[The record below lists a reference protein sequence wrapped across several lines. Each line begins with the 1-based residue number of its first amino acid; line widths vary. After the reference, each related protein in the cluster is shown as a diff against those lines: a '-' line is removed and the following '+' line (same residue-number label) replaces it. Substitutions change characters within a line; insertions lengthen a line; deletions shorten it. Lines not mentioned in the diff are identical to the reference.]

1 MELSWSGLINIKI
14 LKKTENEWQKSD
26 IITFNDLVEIYDN
39 TMQYTIKIGTIHTY
53 HNNYRRYIQPY
64 FGDIDIS
71 SIDVDLC
78 MSWWKMIISTK
89 NQNGQYFKKTT
100 INRSMRHTL
109 STYLNF
115 AFKMGYISS
124 NPALAIPKYKKP
136 DDIPKKME
144 NFWELSEF
152 NIFISFVNDQ
162 VYKDMFC
169 FLFFTGLRIGEA
181 LALTWNDVD
190 FVNNKIFINKTIRY
204 ISPELGYTIGSPKN
218 LRSIRTIDISSNTV
232 YMLHDIHENQYKSN
246 TYFNN
251 KWYIFGGKYHLKYGN
266 IRVKFNRYI
275 HISGVK
281 KITIHGL
288 RHSHVASLIYAK
300 VDDYLIAERLGH
312 SVNELRNT
320 YTHIYSKNKK
330 EFYDVLNNIEKEVSY
345 KDDHL
350 ETIDKLKL
358 N

>member
-1 MELSWSGLINIKI
+1 
-14 LKKTENEWQKSD
+14 
-26 IITFNDLVEIYDN
+26 
-39 TMQYTIKIGTIHTY
+39 MQYTIKSGTIHTY

-71 SIDVDLC
+71 FIDVDLC
-78 MSWWKMIISTK
+78 MNWWKMIISTK
-89 NQNGQYFKKTT
+89 NQNGQDFKKST

-109 STYLNF
+109 STYLHF

-124 NPALAIPKYKKP
+124 NPALVIPKYKYKQP
-136 DDIPKKME
+136 NDIPKKFE

-152 NIFISFVNDQ
+152 NIFMSFVDDHLYNNLF
-162 VYKDMFC
+162 Y

-204 ISPELGYTIGSPKN
+204 ISPELGYSIGSPKN
-218 LRSIRTIDISSNTV
+218 SRSIRTIDISFKTV
-232 YMLHDIHENQYKSN
+232 NMLHNMYENKHKN
-246 TYFNN
+246 DAYFNN

-266 IRVKFNRYI
+266 IRFKFKRYI

-281 KITIHGL
+281 EISLHGL
-288 RHSHVASLIYAK
+288 RHSHASMLINAK

-312 SVNELRNT
+312 SINELRNT
-320 YTHIYSKNKK
+320 YAHIYSINRKYFN
-330 EFYDVLNNIEKEVSY
+330 DVLNNIEKELSH
-345 KDDHL
+345 KDFYL
-350 ETIDKLKL
+350 ETTNKLKL